1 MYYMGRISLGF
12 SGKKSTCQAG
22 NVGSISESGRYP
34 GGGNGNSLLYSCLGN
49 PLDSRVWST
58 TVFGVTKESDT
69 TCLLNNNNKILGRSL
84 LFSLASGCF
93 KLFFTHFL
101 FIFMESTIE
110 ESYQEPLRPG
120 KRAVWTDFHTHVIS
134 SSESPLLVNVF
145 WLPVC
150 MITFPPRFNFQTLL
164 I

>member
-1 MYYMGRISLGF
+1 MGRISLGF
-12 SGKKSTCQAG
+12 SGKKNPPAKQEMWVQSLSQEDTLEEEMETHSCQ
-22 NVGSISESGRYP
+22 
-34 GGGNGNSLLYSCLGN
+34 GN
-49 PLDSRVWST
+49 PMDSRVWST
-58 TVFGVTKESDT
+58 TVLGVTKESDM

-110 ESYQEPLRPG
+110 ESYQDLLSPG
-120 KRAVWTDFHTHVIS
+120 KRAVWTDFDTHVIS
-134 SSESPLLVNVF
+134 SSESPLLVNIF
-145 WLPVC
+145 CLPVY